1 MSQIKE
7 AMEALN
13 IDRKTARK
21 LIKALRFGQL
31 SAKGN
36 RRLLM
41 TPLEALINQQGERT
55 YITEEGLRFW
65 KGDAQ
70 DHKMEDLIYTDDGKM
85 FVLFGGGTLICV
97 VRALDGLVQFFGRT
111 AKDVQRANA
120 ATRIN
125 LTMNLFSNKPLSS
138 PFDEFESVEVRTN
151 ILEDLAQYL

>member
-13 IDRKTARK
+13 IDRKTARE
-21 LIKALRFGQL
+21 LVKALKFGQL

-70 DHKMEDLIYTDDGKM
+70 DHKMDDLIYTDDGKM

-125 LTMNLFSNKPLSS
+125 LTMNLFSNEPLSS
-138 PFDEFESVEVRTN
+138 PFDEFKSVEVRTD
-151 ILEDLAQYL
+151 ILEDLVQYL

>member
-1 MSQIKE
+1 MSQVKE

-13 IDRKTARK
+13 IDRKTARE
-21 LIKALRFGQL
+21 LVKALKFGQL

-55 YITEEGLRFW
+55 YVTEEGLRFW
-65 KGDAQ
+65 KDDAK
-70 DHKMEDLIYTDDGKM
+70 DHKMDDLIYTDDGKM

-111 AKDVQRANA
+111 NKDVDRANA

-125 LTMNLFSNKPLSS
+125 LVMHLFSNEPLSN
-138 PFDEFESVEVRTN
+138 PFDEFESVEVHTD
-151 ILEDLAQYL
+151 ILQDLAQYL

>member
-1 MSQIKE
+1 MSQVKE

-13 IDRKTARK
+13 IDRKTARE
-21 LIKALRFGQL
+21 LVKALKFGQL

-36 RRLLM
+36 LRLLM

-65 KGDAQ
+65 RDDAK
-70 DHKMEDLIYTDDGKM
+70 DHKMDDLIYTDDGKM

-111 AKDVQRANA
+111 AKDVQRANE

-125 LTMNLFSNKPLSS
+125 LIMHLFSNEPLSS
-138 PFDEFESVEVRTN
+138 PFDEFGAVDIDSN